1 MTTKTKTFFE
11 DFFVL
16 LVLGIIIYAIYSFVF
31 SDEEKDEFV
40 ENKPVIEKSVENDN
54 FSKPAI
60 DEIKG
65 EELEKKVEDTIAET
79 QKEPS
84 ALTEPT
90 VIENNDKPT
99 NDVEKTQN
107 TQNNEITNEVKKE
120 ESIQT
125 TEKVI
130 ENKPVENELIEK
142 PAQKDNQLL
151 DEKAKIEAFYQTIR
165 ERIYSNIEKSVDKTS
180 LKNNE
185 FVNIR
190 VTILKDGRY
199 EQLTFMGGNKENY
212 ELIKNSIYKSFPI
225 VMDESIKNNFPRYFR
240 MKIEF

>member
-11 DFFVL
+11 DLFVL
-16 LVLGIIIYAIYSFVF
+16 LVLGIIIYAIYSFIF

-54 FSKPAI
+54 FSKPI
-60 DEIKG
+60 VDEIKD
-65 EELEKKVEDTIAET
+65 EELEKKVEETITET

-84 ALTEPT
+84 TTLIEPT
-90 VIENNDKPT
+90 PTDNDKTT
-99 NDVEKTQN
+99 NDVERTENKPIID
-107 TQNNEITNEVKKE
+107 EIKKE
-120 ESIQT
+120 EPIIT
-125 TEKVI
+125 TEKII
-130 ENKPVENELIEK
+130 ENKPNVDELSEK
-142 PAQKDNQLL
+142 PLQKEEQIL

-165 ERIYSNIEKSVDKTS
+165 EKIYSNIEKNIDKTS
-180 LKNNE
+180 LKNKE
-185 FVNIR
+185 SVNIR

-212 ELIKNSIYKSFPI
+212 ELIKNSIYNSFPVI
-225 VMDESIKNNFPRYFR
+225 MDESIKNNFPRYFR

>member
-11 DFFVL
+11 DLFVL

-54 FSKPAI
+54 FSKPI
-60 DEIKG
+60 VDEIKD
-65 EELEKKVEDTIAET
+65 EELEKKVEETITET

-84 ALTEPT
+84 TTLIEPT
-90 VIENNDKPT
+90 PTDNDKTT
-99 NDVEKTQN
+99 NDVERTENKPIID
-107 TQNNEITNEVKKE
+107 EIKKE
-120 ESIQT
+120 EPIIT
-125 TEKVI
+125 TEKII
-130 ENKPVENELIEK
+130 ENKPNVDELSEK
-142 PAQKDNQLL
+142 PLQKEEQIL

-165 ERIYSNIEKSVDKTS
+165 EKIYSNIEKNIDKTS
-180 LKNNE
+180 LKNKE
-185 FVNIR
+185 SVNIR

-212 ELIKNSIYKSFPI
+212 ELIKNSIYNSFPVI
-225 VMDESIKNNFPRYFR
+225 MDESIKNNFPRYFR

>member
-11 DFFVL
+11 DLFVL

-54 FSKPAI
+54 FSKPI
-60 DEIKG
+60 VDEIKD
-65 EELEKKVEDTIAET
+65 EELEKKVEETITET

-84 ALTEPT
+84 TTLIEPT
-90 VIENNDKPT
+90 PTDNDKTT
-99 NDVEKTQN
+99 NDVERTENKPIID
-107 TQNNEITNEVKKE
+107 EIKKE
-120 ESIQT
+120 EPIIT
-125 TEKVI
+125 TEKII
-130 ENKPVENELIEK
+130 ENKPNVDELSEK
-142 PAQKDNQLL
+142 PLQKEEQIV

-165 ERIYSNIEKSVDKTS
+165 EKIYSNIEKNIDKTS
-180 LKNNE
+180 LKNKE
-185 FVNIR
+185 SVNIR

-212 ELIKNSIYKSFPI
+212 ELIKNSIYNSFP
-225 VMDESIKNNFPRYFR
+225 VMMDESIKNNFPRYFR

>member
-11 DFFVL
+11 DLFVL

-54 FSKPAI
+54 FSKPI
-60 DEIKG
+60 VDEIKD
-65 EELEKKVEDTIAET
+65 EELEKKVEETITET

-84 ALTEPT
+84 TTLIEPT
-90 VIENNDKPT
+90 PTDNDKTT
-99 NDVEKTQN
+99 NDVERTENKPIID
-107 TQNNEITNEVKKE
+107 EIKKE
-120 ESIQT
+120 EPIIT
-125 TEKVI
+125 TEKII
-130 ENKPVENELIEK
+130 ENKPNVDELSEK
-142 PAQKDNQLL
+142 PLQKEEQIV

-165 ERIYSNIEKSVDKTS
+165 EKIYSNIEKNIDKTS
-180 LKNNE
+180 LKNKE
-185 FVNIR
+185 SVNIR

-212 ELIKNSIYKSFPI
+212 ELIKNSIYNSFPVI
-225 VMDESIKNNFPRYFR
+225 MDESIKNNFPRYFR

>member
-11 DFFVL
+11 DLFVL

-54 FSKPAI
+54 FSKPI
-60 DEIKG
+60 VDEIKD
-65 EELEKKVEDTIAET
+65 EELEKKVEETITET

-84 ALTEPT
+84 TTLIEPT
-90 VIENNDKPT
+90 PTDNDKTT
-99 NDVEKTQN
+99 NDVERTENKPIID
-107 TQNNEITNEVKKE
+107 EIKKE
-120 ESIQT
+120 EPIIT
-125 TEKVI
+125 TEKII
-130 ENKPVENELIEK
+130 ENKPNVNELSEK
-142 PAQKDNQLL
+142 PLQKEEQIV

-165 ERIYSNIEKSVDKTS
+165 EKIYSNIEKNIDKTS
-180 LKNNE
+180 LKNKE
-185 FVNIR
+185 SVNIR

-212 ELIKNSIYKSFPI
+212 ELIKNSIYNSFP
-225 VMDESIKNNFPRYFR
+225 VMMDESIKNNFPRYFR

>member
-11 DFFVL
+11 DLFVL

-40 ENKPVIEKSVENDN
+40 ENKPVIEKSVESDN
-54 FSKPAI
+54 FSKPI
-60 DEIKG
+60 VDEIKD
-65 EELEKKVEDTIAET
+65 EELEKKVEETITET

-84 ALTEPT
+84 TTLIEPT
-90 VIENNDKPT
+90 PTDNDKTT
-99 NDVEKTQN
+99 NDVERTENKPIID
-107 TQNNEITNEVKKE
+107 EIKKE
-120 ESIQT
+120 EPIIT
-125 TEKVI
+125 TEKII
-130 ENKPVENELIEK
+130 ENKPNVDELSEK
-142 PAQKDNQLL
+142 PLQKEEQIV

-165 ERIYSNIEKSVDKTS
+165 EKIYSNIEKNIDKTP
-180 LKNNE
+180 LKNKE
-185 FVNIR
+185 SVNIR

-212 ELIKNSIYKSFPI
+212 ELIKNSIYNSFPVI
-225 VMDESIKNNFPRYFR
+225 MDESIKNNFPRYFR

>member
-1 MTTKTKTFFE
+1 LTTKTKTFFE
-11 DFFVL
+11 DLFVL

-54 FSKPAI
+54 FSKPI
-60 DEIKG
+60 VDEIKD
-65 EELEKKVEDTIAET
+65 EELEKKVEETITET

-84 ALTEPT
+84 TTLIEPT
-90 VIENNDKPT
+90 PTDNDKTT
-99 NDVEKTQN
+99 NDVERTENKPIID
-107 TQNNEITNEVKKE
+107 EIKKE
-120 ESIQT
+120 EPIIT
-125 TEKVI
+125 TEKII
-130 ENKPVENELIEK
+130 ENKPNVDELSEK
-142 PAQKDNQLL
+142 PLQKEEQIV

-165 ERIYSNIEKSVDKTS
+165 EKIYSNIEKNIDKTS
-180 LKNNE
+180 LKNKE
-185 FVNIR
+185 SVNIR

-212 ELIKNSIYKSFPI
+212 ELIKNSIYNSFP
-225 VMDESIKNNFPRYFR
+225 VMMDESIKNNFPRYFR

>member
-1 MTTKTKTFFE
+1 LTTKTKTFFE
-11 DFFVL
+11 DLFVL

-54 FSKPAI
+54 FSKPI
-60 DEIKG
+60 VDEIKD
-65 EELEKKVEDTIAET
+65 EELEKKVEETITET

-84 ALTEPT
+84 TTLIEPT
-90 VIENNDKPT
+90 PTDNDKTT
-99 NDVEKTQN
+99 NDVERTENKPIID
-107 TQNNEITNEVKKE
+107 EIKKE
-120 ESIQT
+120 EPIIT
-125 TEKVI
+125 TEKII
-130 ENKPVENELIEK
+130 ENKPNVNELSEK
-142 PAQKDNQLL
+142 PLQKEEQIV

-165 ERIYSNIEKSVDKTS
+165 EKIYSNIEKNIDKTS
-180 LKNNE
+180 LKNKE
-185 FVNIR
+185 SVNIR

-212 ELIKNSIYKSFPI
+212 ELIKNSIYNSFP
-225 VMDESIKNNFPRYFR
+225 VMMDESIKNNFPRYFR

>member
-1 MTTKTKTFFE
+1 LTTKTKTFFE
-11 DFFVL
+11 DLFVL

-54 FSKPAI
+54 FSKPI
-60 DEIKG
+60 VDEIKD
-65 EELEKKVEDTIAET
+65 EELEKKVEETITET

-84 ALTEPT
+84 TTLIEPT
-90 VIENNDKPT
+90 PTDNDKTT
-99 NDVEKTQN
+99 NDVERTENKPIID
-107 TQNNEITNEVKKE
+107 EIKKE
-120 ESIQT
+120 EPIIT
-125 TEKVI
+125 TEKII
-130 ENKPVENELIEK
+130 ENKPNVDELSEK
-142 PAQKDNQLL
+142 PLQKEEQIL

-165 ERIYSNIEKSVDKTS
+165 EKIYSNIEKNIDKTS
-180 LKNNE
+180 LKNKE
-185 FVNIR
+185 SVNIR

-212 ELIKNSIYKSFPI
+212 ELIKNSIYNSFP
-225 VMDESIKNNFPRYFR
+225 VMMDESIKNNFPRYFR

>member
-11 DFFVL
+11 DLFVL

-54 FSKPAI
+54 FSKPI
-60 DEIKG
+60 VDEIKD
-65 EELEKKVEDTIAET
+65 EELEKKVEETITET

-84 ALTEPT
+84 TTLIEPT
-90 VIENNDKPT
+90 PTDNDKTT
-99 NDVEKTQN
+99 NDVERTENKPIID
-107 TQNNEITNEVKKE
+107 EIKKE
-120 ESIQT
+120 EPIIT
-125 TEKVI
+125 TEKII
-130 ENKPVENELIEK
+130 ENKPNVDELSEK
-142 PAQKDNQLL
+142 PLQKEEQIL

-165 ERIYSNIEKSVDKTS
+165 EKIYSNIEKNIDKTS
-180 LKNNE
+180 LKNKE
-185 FVNIR
+185 SVNIR

-212 ELIKNSIYKSFPI
+212 ELIKNSIYNSFP
-225 VMDESIKNNFPRYFR
+225 VMMDESIKNNFPRYFR

>member
-11 DFFVL
+11 DLFVL

-54 FSKPAI
+54 FSKPI
-60 DEIKG
+60 VDEIKD
-65 EELEKKVEDTIAET
+65 EELEKKVEETITET

-84 ALTEPT
+84 TTLIEPT
-90 VIENNDKPT
+90 PTDNDKTT
-99 NDVEKTQN
+99 NDVERTENKPIID
-107 TQNNEITNEVKKE
+107 EIKKE
-120 ESIQT
+120 EPIIT
-125 TEKVI
+125 TEKII
-130 ENKPVENELIEK
+130 ENKPNIDELSEK
-142 PAQKDNQLL
+142 PLQKEEKIV

-165 ERIYSNIEKSVDKTS
+165 EKIYSNIEKNIDKTS
-180 LKNNE
+180 LKNKE
-185 FVNIR
+185 SVNIR

-212 ELIKNSIYKSFPI
+212 ELIKNSIYNSFPVI
-225 VMDESIKNNFPRYFR
+225 MDESIKNNFPRYFR

>member
-11 DFFVL
+11 DLFVL

-40 ENKPVIEKSVENDN
+40 ENKPVIEKSVGNDN
-54 FSKPAI
+54 FSKPI
-60 DEIKG
+60 VDEIKD
-65 EELEKKVEDTIAET
+65 EELEKKVEETITET

-84 ALTEPT
+84 TTLIEPT
-90 VIENNDKPT
+90 PTDNDKTT
-99 NDVEKTQN
+99 NDVERTENKPIID
-107 TQNNEITNEVKKE
+107 EIKKE
-120 ESIQT
+120 EPIIT
-125 TEKVI
+125 TEKII
-130 ENKPVENELIEK
+130 ENKPNVDELSEK
-142 PAQKDNQLL
+142 PLQKEEQIL

-165 ERIYSNIEKSVDKTS
+165 EKIYSNIEKNIDKTS
-180 LKNNE
+180 LKNKE
-185 FVNIR
+185 SVNIR

-212 ELIKNSIYKSFPI
+212 ELIKNSIYNSFPVI
-225 VMDESIKNNFPRYFR
+225 MDESIKNNFPRYFR